1 MNPIY
6 QKRDNLL
13 KIVNSIRFILADEIR
28 KERKWIIE
36 ANRQQLLKGQ
46 RSDGKD
52 MPEYVEG
59 SKAPSAPG
67 LITLFDSGEF
77 LDSIDSLFNDEG
89 ITFESDDKKAVFL
102 LAKYGKEVLG
112 LNEEN
117 IRELQRRVLP
127 RIRARIA
134 SML

>member
-89 ITFESDDKKAVFL
+89 ITFESDDYKAGFL
-102 LAKYGKEVLG
+102 LGKYGKEVLG
-112 LNEEN
+112 LNQEN
-117 IRELQRRVLP
+117 IQELQKRVLP
-127 RIRARIA
+127 RIRARVA
-134 SML
+134 AML